1 MTGPCRGIVLEVNA
15 TRRNGSEAYTK
26 VQGRCSGETKLFW
39 LESTASESLM
49 ILDVAQAVGC
59 IIRLAAPK

>member
-1 MTGPCRGIVLEVNA
+1 MTGAQSRHCTEVNA

-39 LESTASESLM
+39 LERTASESLM
-49 ILDVAQAVGC
+49 ILDVAQAVGY